1 MNNLLDIT
9 NVISVIFEILITLS
23 FFKMISNRKSIPTYI
38 EIIIS
43 LIFMFVQSIIIVN
56 VKEQMIVTTTF
67 FLMVLLISMLYKL
80 SMLKRIIFS
89 VVFMLLFV
97 LSEMVV
103 GLILIMFLHI
113 PIEKLS
119 SEILYYIQGALV
131 SKLLMFAIIKIVGFF
146 SVKSETKVMKYV
158 YIPFA
163 ALPVSTFLVVYIITE
178 YTYKSEDEKLLT
190 FSILA
195 SIFLIISNV
204 LVFYLFEYQLKITQ
218 AQREE
223 QLLKQQLEYKA
234 EYYKELS
241 RRQQVTNKTMHD
253 LKNQLFALHDIYKNN
268 PEEGMEKIED
278 ICADILSAY
287 TLKFTGIES
296 IDALITS
303 KLLLMK
309 ENNIKFLNNIYISKD
324 YNVDIMDMCI
334 LLGNLLD
341 NAIEANNEISEEN
354 RFVNLIILQQMD
366 YVSINIS
373 NPTDKKLNINKSG
386 MTSTKKH
393 KEIHG
398 FGLKSVN
405 EIVDKYDGN
414 CILKQE
420 DGNFE
425 VLIMLKDK

>member
-1 MNNLLDIT
+1 MNNLLNII
-9 NVISVIFEILITLS
+9 NVISVIFEFLIALS
-23 FFKMISNRKSIPTYI
+23 FFKMISNRKSIPTYL
-38 EIIIS
+38 EMIIS

-67 FLMVLLISMLYKL
+67 FLMVIIISMLYKL
-80 SMLKRIIFS
+80 SMFKRIIFS
-89 VVFMLLFV
+89 IVFMLLFI

-103 GLILIMFLHI
+103 GLVFTIFLHV

-119 SEILYYIQGALV
+119 EEILYYIQGALV

-146 SVKSETKVMKYV
+146 SIKSETKVFKYA

-163 ALPVSTFLVVYIITE
+163 TLPISTFLVVYIITE

-190 FSILA
+190 FSIIA
-195 SIFLIISNV
+195 SIFLIIANV
-204 LVFYLFEYQLKITQ
+204 FVFYLFEYQLKIAEEQ
-218 AQREE
+218 KEE
-223 QLLKQQLEYKA
+223 QLLKQQLENKA
-234 EYYKELS
+234 KYYKELS
-241 RRQQVTNKTMHD
+241 CRQQVTNKTMHD

-268 PEEGMEKIED
+268 PEEGMEKIEV

-287 TLKFTGIES
+287 TLKFTGLES

-309 ENNIKFLNNIYISKD
+309 ENNIKFLNNIYISED
-324 YNVDIMDMCI
+324 YNVDIMDMCV
-334 LLGNLLD
+334 LLGNLFD
-341 NAIEANNEISEEN
+341 NAIEANNEVSEEK

-366 YVSINIS
+366 YVSINII
-373 NPTDKKLNINKSG
+373 NPTSKKININKNG
-386 MTSTKKH
+386 ITSTKKH

-398 FGLKSVN
+398 FGLKSVK

>member
-9 NVISVIFEILITLS
+9 NVVSVIFEILIALS
-23 FFKMISNRKSIPTYI
+23 FFEMISNRKSIPKYI
-38 EIIIS
+38 EIIII
-43 LIFMFVQSIIIVN
+43 LVFMFVQSIIIVN
-56 VKEQMIVTTTF
+56 VKEQVIVTSTF
-67 FLMVLLISMLYKL
+67 FIMVLAISMLYKL
-80 SMLKRIIFS
+80 SMFKRIIFS
-89 VVFMLLFV
+89 IVFMLFFM

-103 GLILIMFLHI
+103 GLILTMFLQI
-113 PIEKLS
+113 PIENLS
-119 SEILYYIQGALV
+119 KEILYYIQGALV
-131 SKLLMFAIIKIVGFF
+131 SKLLMFAIIKFVGFF
-146 SVKSETKVMKYV
+146 SVKSESKVLKYV

-163 ALPVSTFLVVYIITE
+163 ALPISTFLVVYIITE

-190 FSILA
+190 MSVVA
-195 SIFLIISNV
+195 SIFLIVANV
-204 LVFYLFEYQLKITQ
+204 LVFYLFEYQLKITEIQ
-218 AQREE
+218 KEE
-223 QLLKQQLEYKA
+223 QMLKHQLEIKA
-234 EYYKELS
+234 QYYKELS
-241 RRQQVTNKTMHD
+241 RRQQITNKTMHD
-253 LKNQLFALHDIYKNN
+253 LKNQLFALHEIYKNN
-268 PEEGMEKIED
+268 PKEGMEKIEV

-303 KLLLMK
+303 KLLIMK
-309 ENNIKFLNNIYISKD
+309 ENNIKFFNNIYISKD

-341 NAIEANNEISEEN
+341 NAIEANNEVNEEN
-354 RFVNLIILQQMD
+354 RFVNLLILQQRD

-373 NPTDKKLNINKSG
+373 NPTGKKFNLNKG

-393 KEIHG
+393 KELHG

-405 EIVDKYDGN
+405 EIVGKYDGN

>member
-9 NVISVIFEILITLS
+9 NVVSVIFEILIALS
-23 FFKMISNRKSIPTYI
+23 FFEMISNRKSIPKYI

-43 LIFMFVQSIIIVN
+43 LVFMFVQSIIIVN
-56 VKEQMIVTTTF
+56 VKEQVIVTSTF
-67 FLMVLLISMLYKL
+67 FIMVLAISMLYKL
-80 SMLKRIIFS
+80 SMFKRIIFS
-89 VVFMLLFV
+89 IVFMLFFM

-103 GLILIMFLHI
+103 GLILTMFLQI
-113 PIEKLS
+113 PIENLS
-119 SEILYYIQGALV
+119 KEILYYIQGALV
-131 SKLLMFAIIKIVGFF
+131 SKLLMFAIIKFVGFF
-146 SVKSETKVMKYV
+146 SVKSESKVLKYV

-163 ALPVSTFLVVYIITE
+163 ALPISTFLVVYIITE

-190 FSILA
+190 MSVVA
-195 SIFLIISNV
+195 SIFLIVANV
-204 LVFYLFEYQLKITQ
+204 LVFYLFEYQLKITEIQ
-218 AQREE
+218 KEE
-223 QLLKQQLEYKA
+223 QMLKHQLEIKA
-234 EYYKELS
+234 QYYKELS
-241 RRQQVTNKTMHD
+241 RRQQITNKTMHD
-253 LKNQLFALHDIYKNN
+253 LKNQLFALHEIYKNN
-268 PEEGMEKIED
+268 PKEGMEKIEV

-303 KLLLMK
+303 KLLIMK
-309 ENNIKFLNNIYISKD
+309 ENNIKFFNNIYISKD

-341 NAIEANNEISEEN
+341 NAIEANNEVNEEN
-354 RFVNLIILQQMD
+354 RFVNLLILQQRD

-373 NPTDKKLNINKSG
+373 NPTGKKFNLNKG

-393 KEIHG
+393 KELHG

-420 DGNFE
+420 DGIFE

>member
-9 NVISVIFEILITLS
+9 NVVSVIFEILIALS
-23 FFKMISNRKSIPTYI
+23 FFEMISNRKSIPKYI

-43 LIFMFVQSIIIVN
+43 LVFMFVQSIIIVN
-56 VKEQMIVTTTF
+56 VKEQVIVTSTF
-67 FLMVLLISMLYKL
+67 FIMVLAISMLYKL
-80 SMLKRIIFS
+80 SMFKRIIFS
-89 VVFMLLFV
+89 IVFMLFFM

-103 GLILIMFLHI
+103 GLILTMFLQI
-113 PIEKLS
+113 PIENLS
-119 SEILYYIQGALV
+119 KEILYYIQGALV
-131 SKLLMFAIIKIVGFF
+131 SKLLMFAIIKFVGFF
-146 SVKSETKVMKYV
+146 SVKSESKVLKYV

-163 ALPVSTFLVVYIITE
+163 ALPISTFLVVYIITE

-190 FSILA
+190 MSVVA
-195 SIFLIISNV
+195 SIFLIVANV
-204 LVFYLFEYQLKITQ
+204 LVFYLFEYQLKITEIHK
-218 AQREE
+218 EE
-223 QLLKQQLEYKA
+223 QMLKHQLEIKA
-234 EYYKELS
+234 QYYKELS
-241 RRQQVTNKTMHD
+241 RRQQITNKTMHD
-253 LKNQLFALHDIYKNN
+253 LKNQLFALHEIYKNN
-268 PEEGMEKIED
+268 PKEGMEKIEV

-303 KLLLMK
+303 KLLIMK
-309 ENNIKFLNNIYISKD
+309 ENNIKFFNNIYISKD

-341 NAIEANNEISEEN
+341 NAIEANNEVNEEN
-354 RFVNLIILQQMD
+354 RFVNLLILQQRD

-373 NPTDKKLNINKSG
+373 NPTGKKFKLNKG

-393 KEIHG
+393 KELHG

-405 EIVDKYDGN
+405 EIVGKYDGN